1 MLAEKSE
8 IVAVSRFWNLNS
20 RTSAVN
26 TTISPMY
33 KYLIASLAKP
43 DCLLRRMH
51 NLFPIAFEPRQ
62 TVYYAI
68 LPSEGDSPLA
78 PLHDRMENELKQ
90 HALAALVAA
99 AVAGCTVGPDYARPV
114 VDTPA
119 AWRIDYPKAAE
130 VANTKWWEQFGD
142 PVLNALIETALRENR
157 DIRIAAARVDQFAGA
172 LVSTRSQSLPQLG
185 YGADASRAQA
195 SRVGQPPIPPGADNQ
210 FALYQASLGASWQ
223 LDLFGRV
230 RRLTEA
236 AQAQVYASEQ
246 AQRGVVLTLVTSVAA
261 SYIGLRALDRQLEIA
276 RGTARNFG
284 ETARIFDL
292 RFRAGIVSQTEVVQI
307 RSQYQQALA
316 AIPAFEQAIA
326 VQENLISI
334 LLGRNPGP
342 IPRGKSIDQLVPPLI
357 PADLPSALLQ
367 RRPDIMQAEQNL
379 VAANANIGATRALY
393 YPSLSLTGALG
404 SASTAFGNFLTGP
417 ASVWL
422 LAAGLTGPIFT
433 FGAIEGQVSAAEAQ
447 EQQALFFYQRT
458 ILNAFRETNDAL
470 VGSQKKIEE
479 VAMQGLRVDALREF
493 ARLSRLKFDKGVAG
507 YLEVLIAENELFAA
521 EIASVSLLAARYSQ
535 LVSVYQAMGGGWVDI
550 AGSFTPRPQGMAAA
564 TPQQ

>member
-1 MLAEKSE
+1 
-8 IVAVSRFWNLNS
+8 
-20 RTSAVN
+20 
-26 TTISPMY
+26 
-33 KYLIASLAKP
+33 
-43 DCLLRRMH
+43 
-51 NLFPIAFEPRQ
+51 
-62 TVYYAI
+62 
-68 LPSEGDSPLA
+68 
-78 PLHDRMENELKQ
+78 MENPLKQ
-90 HALAALVAA
+90 HALAVLVAA
-99 AVAGCTVGPDYARPV
+99 ALTGCTVGPDYLRPS
-114 VDTPA
+114 VDAPT

-142 PVLNALIETALRENR
+142 PVLNGLIETALRENR
-157 DIRIAAARVDQFAGA
+157 DVRIAAARVDQFAGA
-172 LVSTRSQSLPQLG
+172 LVATRSQALPQLG

-210 FALYQASLGASWQ
+210 LTLYQASLGASWQ

-230 RRLTEA
+230 RRLSEA

-246 AQRGVVLTLVTSVAA
+246 AQRGVVLSLVTSVAA

-276 RGTARNFG
+276 RATAKNFG

-292 RFRAGIVSQTEVVQI
+292 RFKAGIVSQIEVVQI
-307 RSQYQQALA
+307 RSQYQQALT
-316 AIPAFEQAIA
+316 AIPAIEQAIA
-326 VQENLISI
+326 AQENLISI
-334 LLGRNPGP
+334 LLGRNPAP
-342 IPRGKSIDQLVPPLI
+342 IPRGKSIDQIVAPLI

-417 ASVWL
+417 ATAWL
-422 LAAGLTGPIFT
+422 LAGSLTGPIFT
-433 FGAIEGQVSAAEAQ
+433 SGAIEGQVSAAEAQ
-447 EQQALFFYQRT
+447 ERQALAFYQQT

-470 VGSQKKIEE
+470 VGSQMKIEE

-521 EIASVSLLAARYSQ
+521 ELGSASLQAARYAQ

-550 AGSFTPRPQGMAAA
+550 AGALAPRPQDIAAA
-564 TPQQ
+564 PPPQ

>member
-1 MLAEKSE
+1 
-8 IVAVSRFWNLNS
+8 
-20 RTSAVN
+20 
-26 TTISPMY
+26 
-33 KYLIASLAKP
+33 
-43 DCLLRRMH
+43 
-51 NLFPIAFEPRQ
+51 
-62 TVYYAI
+62 
-68 LPSEGDSPLA
+68 
-78 PLHDRMENELKQ
+78 MENPLKQ
-90 HALAALVAA
+90 HALAVLVAM
-99 AVAGCTVGPDYARPV
+99 AVAGCTVGPDYARPS

-142 PVLNALIETALRENR
+142 PVLNGLIETALRENR

-172 LVSTRSQSLPQLG
+172 LVATRSQALPQLG
-185 YGADASRAQA
+185 YGADASRAQS
-195 SRVGQPPIPPGADNQ
+195 SRVARPPIPPGADNQ
-210 FALYQASLGASWQ
+210 FTLYQASLGASWQ

-230 RRLTEA
+230 RRLSEA

-246 AQRGVVLTLVTSVAA
+246 AQRGVVLSLVTSVAT

-276 RGTARNFG
+276 RATARNFG

-292 RFRAGIVSQTEVVQI
+292 RFKAGIVSQIEVVQI
-307 RSQYQQALA
+307 RSQYQQALT
-316 AIPAFEQAIA
+316 AIPAIEQAIA
-326 VQENLISI
+326 AQENLISI
-334 LLGRNPGP
+334 LLGRNPAP
-342 IPRGKSIDQLVPPLI
+342 IPRGKSIDQLVAPLI

-417 ASVWL
+417 ATAWL
-422 LAAGLTGPIFT
+422 LAGGLTGPIFT
-433 FGAIEGQVSAAEAQ
+433 SGAIEGQVSTAEAQ
-447 EQQALFFYQRT
+447 ERGALAFYQQT
-458 ILNAFRETNDAL
+458 ILNAFRETDDAL

-521 EIASVSLLAARYSQ
+521 ELASASLQAARYAQ
-535 LVSVYQAMGGGWVDI
+535 LVGVYQAMGGGWVDI
-550 AGSFTPRPQGMAAA
+550 AGSLAPRPQGIAAA
-564 TPQQ
+564 PSPQ